1 MSQGVSMEKKTNF
14 LKKIV
19 TFSAGMVTMAIL
31 VTAIIPASAAG
42 NQIAYNQVG
51 IRTFGEQRVTAGEP
65 YIAPN
70 GQEVPSS
77 ITYTDAAGGKTNYLS
92 VRQLCELM
100 DAAVAWNADV
110 NSVDIAPPYSDVSVV
125 AGEEA
130 AEVETASAPKY
141 GQVVGGIEEIDPS
154 TVADIINDPTY
165 RTRNYARDMKVQFLN
180 SDFPGLTMDCLQYAG
195 PYVVFSVTNNGTQT
209 VYSEV
214 RRDVT
219 ISSWEHEDFAK
230 VAIPAGDTL
239 VRVFRI
245 LDDASPLQ
253 TTLHFDVDAPV
264 ALGSEE
270 NDITLS
276 LLQFDDTLI

>member
-92 VRQLCELM
+92 VRQLCELL

-141 GQVVGGIEEIDPS
+141 GQVVGGIEEID
-154 TVADIINDPTY
+154 

>member
-92 VRQLCELM
+92 VRQLCELL

-130 AEVETASAPKY
+130 
-141 GQVVGGIEEIDPS
+141 
-154 TVADIINDPTY
+154 
-165 RTRNYARDMKVQFLN
+165 
-180 SDFPGLTMDCLQYAG
+180 
-195 PYVVFSVTNNGTQT
+195 
-209 VYSEV
+209 
-214 RRDVT
+214 
-219 ISSWEHEDFAK
+219 
-230 VAIPAGDTL
+230 
-239 VRVFRI
+239 
-245 LDDASPLQ
+245 
-253 TTLHFDVDAPV
+253 
-264 ALGSEE
+264 
-270 NDITLS
+270 
-276 LLQFDDTLI
+276 

>member
-1 MSQGVSMEKKTNF
+1 MEKKTNIF
-14 LKKIV
+14 RRFAA
-19 TFSAGMVTMAIL
+19 FSAGMATMAIL

-42 NQIAYNQVG
+42 NRIAYNQVG
-51 IRTFGEQRVTAGEP
+51 IRTFGEQRITAGEP
-65 YIAPN
+65 YVAPN
-70 GQEVPSS
+70 GQKVPSS
-77 ITYTDAAGGKTNYLS
+77 ITYTDATGGKTNYLS
-92 VRQLCELM
+92 VRQICELL
-100 DAAVAWNADV
+100 DATVAWNAEE
-110 NSVDIAPPYSDVSVV
+110 NSVDIAAPYKDVAVV
-125 AGEEA
+125 VGEGEK
-130 AEVETASAPKY
+130 EPETASEPKY
-141 GQVVGGIEEIDPS
+141 GQVVGGVEEIDPS

-180 SDFPGLTMDCLQYAG
+180 SDFPGLTMNCLQYAG
-195 PYVVFSVTNNGTQT
+195 PYVVFSVANNGPRT

-214 RRDVT
+214 RRNVT
-219 ISSWEHEDFAK
+219 ISSWEHEDFAR

-245 LDDASPLQ
+245 LEDAHPLQ

-270 NDITLS
+270 NDITIS

>member
-1 MSQGVSMEKKTNF
+1 MEKKTNF
-14 LKKIV
+14 LKKNCDV
-19 TFSAGMVTMAIL
+19 LCWNGDDGYSGDRHHSSFCSRQ
-31 VTAIIPASAAG
+31 PDC
-42 NQIAYNQVG
+42 YNQVG

-92 VRQLCELM
+92 VRQLCELL

-110 NSVDIAPPYSDVSVV
+110 NSVDIAPPYSDVAVV

-195 PYVVFSVTNNGTQT
+195 PYVVFSVTNMGRKL
-209 VYSEV
+209 SIL
-214 RRDVT
+214 R
-219 ISSWEHEDFAK
+219 FA
-230 VAIPAGDTL
+230 VM
-239 VRVFRI
+239 
-245 LDDASPLQ
+245 
-253 TTLHFDVDAPV
+253 
-264 ALGSEE
+264 
-270 NDITLS
+270 
-276 LLQFDDTLI
+276 

>member
-1 MSQGVSMEKKTNF
+1 MEKKTNF

-92 VRQLCELM
+92 VRQLCELL

-154 TVADIINDPTY
+154 TVADIHCGQSLEVLLPDRLGGGTWRHVSFECNDAVWYMPDQPGVSPVGLW
-165 RTRNYARDMKVQFLN
+165 AR
-180 SDFPGLTMDCLQYAG
+180 
-195 PYVVFSVTNNGTQT
+195 
-209 VYSEV
+209 E
-214 RRDVT
+214 
-219 ISSWEHEDFAK
+219 
-230 VAIPAGDTL
+230 AIAD
-239 VRVFRI
+239 
-245 LDDASPLQ
+245 
-253 TTLHFDVDAPV
+253 
-264 ALGSEE
+264 
-270 NDITLS
+270 
-276 LLQFDDTLI
+276 